1 MDESELIRELESQ
14 RELMIAVST
23 GGPRIETVNEE
34 FRERR
39 DRIASALAER
49 GLDDPNPYGD
59 LWKWYGKWSSGDL
72 PTYQSRRTHVSDLY
86 SPLLDTLRS
95 SKSSGV
101 RKEPTPPTGWPRVDR
116 GIGAVRERLASAATE
131 EEFQTVGLLC
141 RETLISLAQAVY
153 DPSLHAPAG
162 GKAPSEADAGRMLEG
177 FIAVELSGGANEEA
191 RRHAKAALSLA
202 VALQHR
208 RTATLKDA
216 AMCAEA
222 TTAVTNLIAI
232 VDGRSIPRAPN
243 ALRESPRLADKALFE
258 ELRKDLP
265 SKGSISF
272 IDEWNM
278 AGFSFSRSALD
289 QLDLFDYK
297 WDDAEHE
304 FLDPELET
312 LRKKLHVLVRSYLQ
326 FLSLNTWPT
335 HGDFSTVPP
344 EWEETQPERFDQTV
358 TRLHNEAGEIVKTHQ
373 DLFRL
378 ARKKLYD

>member
-1 MDESELIRELESQ
+1 M
-14 RELMIAVST
+14 
-23 GGPRIETVNEE
+23 
-34 FRERR
+34 
-39 DRIASALAER
+39 
-49 GLDDPNPYGD
+49 
-59 LWKWYGKWSSGDL
+59 
-72 PTYQSRRTHVSDLY
+72 
-86 SPLLDTLRS
+86 
-95 SKSSGV
+95 
-101 RKEPTPPTGWPRVDR
+101 
-116 GIGAVRERLASAATE
+116 
-131 EEFQTVGLLC
+131 
-141 RETLISLAQAVY
+141 Y
-153 DPSLHAPAG
+153 DPSLHAPSD
-162 GKAPSEADAGRMLEG
+162 GKVPSETDAGRMLEG
-177 FIAVELSGGANEEA
+177 FIAAELGGGANEEA

-222 TTAVTNLIAI
+222 TTAVTNLVAI
-232 VDGRSIPRAPN
+232 VDGRSIPTGTKPA
-243 ALRESPRLADKALFE
+243 RESPRPADKALFE

-278 AGFSFSRSALD
+278 AGFSFARSALD
-289 QLDLFDYK
+289 QLDSFDYK

-312 LRKKLHVLVRSYLQ
+312 LRKKLHGLVRSYLQ

-335 HGDFSTVPP
+335 HGDYSTVPP
-344 EWEETQPERFDQTV
+344 EWEETQPERFQATV
-358 TRLHNEAGEIVKTHQ
+358 SRLHNEAGEIVKTHQ